1 MMLTEVN
8 NEREVQADTIG
19 NMLEMINV
27 AGNMVPDMIE
37 RGTQTQWHIPSVSA
51 HIFTDINGDQL
62 VK

>member
-1 MMLTEVN
+1 MRQQINEVNMMLTEVN

-37 RGTQTQWHIPSVSA
+37 RGT
-51 HIFTDINGDQL
+51 
-62 VK
+62 